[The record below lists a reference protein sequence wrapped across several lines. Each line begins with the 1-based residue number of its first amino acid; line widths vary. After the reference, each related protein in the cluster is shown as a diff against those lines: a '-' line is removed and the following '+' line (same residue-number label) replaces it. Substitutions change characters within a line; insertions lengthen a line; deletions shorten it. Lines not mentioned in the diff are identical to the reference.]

1 MASIVR
7 RTTAA
12 ATGSA
17 SCSPDADD
25 DRVVVA
31 APRLRVA
38 LVAEPRL
45 LALRRVRRDLVEEG
59 RELCPASVAVRVGP
73 PAAADPTVRAQ
84 RVVERGGRGAVPAA
98 VRRLEDPVEPARLAQ
113 EAVCLRD
120 GSLLVV
126 RAVQLERGLK
136 TLRGRERC
144 GKFSVSSVS
153 VRSLGG
159 VETVVRRNQRP
170 EMVAGANIDQGG
182 RGEKKRRRR
191 RRRTEPAS
199 FVSQM
204 SCSCRLWPTCA
215 LQMTDG
221 TITPVWP
228 LNSTVATASRRWFF
242 A

>member
-1 MASIVR
+1 MR

-59 RELCPASVAVRVGP
+59 RELCPAAVAVRVGP
-73 PAAADPTVRAQ
+73 PAAAADPTVRAQ

-170 EMVAGANIDQGG
+170 EMVAVANIDQGG
-182 RGEKKRRRR
+182 GRGEMKRKRERDVPSLPR
-191 RRRTEPAS
+191 S
-199 FVSQM
+199 
-204 SCSCRLWPTCA
+204 
-215 LQMTDG
+215 
-221 TITPVWP
+221 
-228 LNSTVATASRRWFF
+228 SRRCR
-242 A
+242 AVAACGRRALCR